1 LAKHGTVTA
10 AQAGIAAVLTSMAS
24 ASMNLPMLQRQR
36 ETRPAMR
43 ELVAT
48 SALQISAGLV
58 VLVLQG
64 KVLRHL

>member
-1 LAKHGTVTA
+1 MH
-10 AQAGIAAVLTSMAS
+10 
-24 ASMNLPMLQRQR
+24 
-36 ETRPAMR
+36 
-43 ELVAT
+43 ELLAT